1 MSQPNETSPPLHYR
15 RSGGSRESVLALA
28 GTANFLTSCKLKFN
42 SRVPTTITSSPLAFL
57 RTFSFLHSN
66 VCVREPRE
74 EGKKRGKEIER
85 GKLYGSRFK
94 KETEVAE
101 SYRRSGS
108 KTFEILDHF
117 YEAVRKEVRRIVYHE
132 GRKRRY
138 FSSSKRDC
146 ASFASRNV
154 ISTGSNEDLRNCRST
169 CVCIYIYMYRYIY
182 RSASRINLPI
192 TNIWAITTASNRK
205 QRMDLV
211 GQG

>member
-1 MSQPNETSPPLHYR
+1 MCACAER
-15 RSGGSRESVLALA
+15 GGE
-28 GTANFLTSCKLKFN
+28 
-42 SRVPTTITSSPLAFL
+42 
-57 RTFSFLHSN
+57 
-66 VCVREPRE
+66 
-74 EGKKRGKEIER
+74 KRGKEIER

-169 CVCIYIYMYRYIY
+169 CLCIYIYIY